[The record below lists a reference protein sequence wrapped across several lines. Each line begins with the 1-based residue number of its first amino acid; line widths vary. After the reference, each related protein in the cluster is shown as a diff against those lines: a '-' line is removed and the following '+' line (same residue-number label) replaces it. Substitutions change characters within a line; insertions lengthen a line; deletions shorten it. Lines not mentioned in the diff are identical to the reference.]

1 MSNEVKMKVQVTVE
15 VDVRLMAAIPDGM
28 EAIWEM
34 SEIYDND
41 AALREGSPDIVENLD
56 LVADFLKSIRN
67 DALSKMFAMDS

>member
-67 DALSKMFAMDS
+67 DAFSKMFAMDS